1 MSLRFIYAHSKEI
14 NDVAATP
21 SSFSM
26 ASRKYASFTLAPPPA
41 NKIAAIECLTYVSD
55 APSSEFF
62 VTLKDHYETEK
73 GALKRALTFAERFA
87 PMSPP
92 DLATVE
98 EGKVEKEETAPGVVS
113 CCAKSITDGNWY
125 RAVIIRRSS
134 NSSLGA
140 ALDSGDLISHNA
152 TCGTLRE
159 SIVVTALVNS
169 LL

>member
-14 NDVAATP
+14 NDVAATL

-26 ASRKYASFTLAPPPA
+26 ASKKYASFTLVPPPA

-73 GALKRALTFAERFA
+73 RALKRALTFAERFA
-87 PMSPP
+87 HKSPP

-134 NSSLGA
+134 DSSLGA
-140 ALDSGDLISHNA
+140 AVDSGDLICQNYMQPVA
-152 TCGTLRE
+152 YY
-159 SIVVTALVNS
+159 ANQ
-169 LL
+169 